1 MTAPALSASVTSEWV
16 GAVCVRGSGAR
27 WFTGRVTRADPP
39 VPASPADPGPVGAGP
54 GPATTGPATTGPA
67 TTGPATT
74 GPATTGPATTEP
86 ATTPARR
93 RLLGSEVL
101 LVLGVSVGASALYAA
116 LSLLRR
122 LLAPVPLS
130 QSEATLNSSYV
141 PDQPWLDLA
150 FQLAGIGLGV
160 VPALLAVHLLTR
172 DGIPARAI
180 GLDRDR
186 PRGDLARGAVLAT
199 VVGVPGLV
207 LYLVAYQRGISATIV
222 PSALPDVWW
231 RVPVLVLSA
240 VMNATLEEVV
250 VVGYLITRLRQ
261 LGWSPR
267 RAVAA
272 AALLRGAYHLY
283 QGFGAF
289 LGNAAMGLLFGWLF
303 LRTRRVT
310 PLIVAHALLDV
321 AAFIGYTAL
330 SGRVSWLP

>member
-1 MTAPALSASVTSEWV
+1 MTSKWV
-16 GAVCVRGSGAR
+16 GAVVCVRPAGR

-39 VPASPADPGPVGAGP
+39 APAVPPGPADPEPSLFTPVDLL
-54 GPATTGPATTGPA
+54 
-67 TTGPATT
+67 
-74 GPATTGPATTEP
+74 
-86 ATTPARR
+86 RR
-93 RLLGSEVL
+93 PVLRTEVL

-122 LLAPVPLS
+122 LLAPTPLS
-130 QSEATLNSSYV
+130 QSQATLNNSYV

-180 GLDRDR
+180 GMDAGRLG
-186 PRGDLARGAVLAT
+186 GDLARGAALAT

-207 LYLVAYQRGISATIV
+207 LYLIAHQLGVSATIV

-240 VMNATLEEVV
+240 AMNATLEEVV

-261 LGWSPR
+261 LGWSAPK
-267 RAVAA
+267 AVGA

-289 LGNAAMGLLFGWLF
+289 VGNAVMGVLFGWFF
-303 LRTRRVT
+303 LRTRRVM
-310 PLIVAHALLDV
+310 PLVIAHTLLDV
-321 AAFIGYTAL
+321 VAFVGYTAL
-330 SGRVSWLP
+330 RSRVSWLP